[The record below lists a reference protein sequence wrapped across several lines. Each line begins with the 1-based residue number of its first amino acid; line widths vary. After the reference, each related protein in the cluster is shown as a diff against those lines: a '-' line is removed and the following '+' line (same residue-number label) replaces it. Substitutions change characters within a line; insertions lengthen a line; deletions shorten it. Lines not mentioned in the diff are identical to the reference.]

1 MPDGGA
7 ASSRRLALH
16 LTLRFAGLPK
26 EFRHHRGAD
35 HSFYG
40 HFSVEELKEAWR
52 KKAAEVA
59 KGRKFKISSLVVH
72 DNETDIGGW
81 PTKSRSVSGTIR
93 LID

>member
-1 MPDGGA
+1 MFF
-7 ASSRRLALH
+7 SRYIRCG
-16 LTLRFAGLPK
+16 LR
-26 EFRHHRGAD
+26 RGQ
-35 HSFYG
+35 
-40 HFSVEELKEAWR
+40 

-81 PTKSRSVSGTIR
+81 PTKSRSVSGTIT